1 MSEAVMVADQ
11 TEKLAYNVGQTA
23 QALGV
28 SKSTVYHKIGTG
40 ELMARRIFGRVVV
53 MAEDVRRVAA
63 EAEPRPARAA
73 S

>member
-1 MSEAVMVADQ
+1 MSEAVMVTDRP
-11 TEKLAYNVGQTA
+11 EKLAYNVGQAA

-28 SKSTVYHKIGTG
+28 SKSMIYHQIGVG
-40 ELMARRIFGRVVV
+40 VLPSRRIFGRVVIL
-53 MAEDVRRVAA
+53 AEDVRRVVA